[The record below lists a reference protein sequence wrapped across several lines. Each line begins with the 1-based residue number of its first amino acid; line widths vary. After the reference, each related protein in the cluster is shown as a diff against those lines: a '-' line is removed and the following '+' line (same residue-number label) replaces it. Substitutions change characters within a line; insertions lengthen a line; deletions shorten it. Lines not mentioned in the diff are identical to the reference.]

1 MNLSELKAALDR
13 QIKALTDETRQKHVE
28 FLELG
33 IAIGRLQ
40 EANEVRQALEQR
52 AGEGET
58 AGGEEP
64 PAITLPQLQEMIDDS
79 QPAQTDKNDE

>member
-13 QIKALTDETRQKHVE
+13 QIEALTDEVRQKHI
-28 FLELG
+28 ELG
-33 IAIGRLQ
+33 ISMGRLQ

-52 AGEGET
+52 AGEGDN
-58 AGGEEP
+58 AGGDEP

>member
-13 QIKALTDETRQKHVE
+13 QIEALTDEVRQKHI
-28 FLELG
+28 ELG
-33 IAIGRLQ
+33 VSMGRLQ

-52 AGEGET
+52 AGEGDN
-58 AGGEEP
+58 AGGDEP